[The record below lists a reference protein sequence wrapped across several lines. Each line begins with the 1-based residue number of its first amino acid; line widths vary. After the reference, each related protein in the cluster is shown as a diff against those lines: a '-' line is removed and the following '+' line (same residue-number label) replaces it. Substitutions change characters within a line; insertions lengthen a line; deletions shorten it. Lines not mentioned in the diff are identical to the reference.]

1 MEAAKGFRRLK
12 AYKHLA
18 VLRAALAPH
27 QSKYVTQ
34 RVERQTSR
42 KLQRWKRKWWSVPGT
57 KSLRAHSIAGVRA
70 MSGSPN
76 SDAVDECL
84 RRAAEARRL
93 AAASRNF
100 AQKADLLDVAQ
111 GWLRLAG
118 SHEPERDLQKASG
131 WWEA

>member
-1 MEAAKGFRRLK
+1 
-12 AYKHLA
+12 
-18 VLRAALAPH
+18 
-27 QSKYVTQ
+27 
-34 RVERQTSR
+34 
-42 KLQRWKRKWWSVPGT
+42 
-57 KSLRAHSIAGVRA
+57 

-100 AQKADLLDVAQ
+100 AQKADLFDVAQ

-118 SHEPERDLQKASG
+118 SHELERELEPNRRIEASSI
-131 WWEA
+131 